1 MSFWNPERE
10 GLLKQLWAQGLSAKQ
25 IAARLGGG
33 ISRNAVIGKRIR
45 LGLPDRVT
53 PTAGTGGRNGP
64 RATKTVR
71 IKKPKSVPAIEFAPV
86 KKPRAPERGAHSI
99 RHSERNWFQ
108 CPMFCAG
115 EEGAS
120 GFICGKPMEFPAQKW
135 CRDCAKFVYT
145 PAPPVRV
152 RRVA

>member
-1 MSFWNPERE
+1 MKPDPWTPDRV
-10 GLLKQLWAQGLSAKQ
+10 GTLKVLWAQGLSCAAIAKK
-25 IAARLGGG
+25 LGGG
-33 ISRNAVIGKRIR
+33 ITRSAVIGKIHR
-45 LGLPDRVT
+45 LNLPMRAKSTAHRKGTKHAINAPAKKLAQLT
-53 PTAGTGGRNGP
+53 PKLKAEPLLR
-64 RATKTVR
+64 
-71 IKKPKSVPAIEFAPV
+71 
-86 KKPRAPERGAHSI
+86 PRAPMRGAYSV

-120 GFICGKPMEFPAQKW
+120 GFICGAPIDFPAQKF
-135 CRDCAKFVYT
+135 CKTCSKFAYT